1 MDATVLIADDHPLFR
16 EAMRLVVASAL
27 GEGCEIIECESLDEA
42 LGAVRA
48 NPAIELAMLDLNM
61 PGMDGLTGLARL
73 RQQAPTLP
81 LIVVSA
87 DERIH
92 TVESVLAV
100 GVSGFI
106 PKSFS
111 RELMSA
117 AVNAVL
123 DGEIFLPPALA
134 DRDTGVPASDPQQ
147 LQDLASRLAL
157 LTRQERTVL
166 DYIVNGKSN
175 KVVAIELNI
184 AESTVKAHV
193 SAILRKL
200 KVSSRTQAV
209 IKVGALLRV

>member
-1 MDATVLIADDHPLFR
+1 MEATVLIADDHPLFR
-16 EAMRLVVASAL
+16 EAMRLVVSSAL
-27 GEGCEIIECESLDEA
+27 GEGSEIVECESLDAA
-42 LGAVRA
+42 LDAVRR
-48 NPAIELAMLDLNM
+48 NPAIELAMIDINM
-61 PGMDGLTGLARL
+61 PGMDGLAGLARL

-81 LIVVSA
+81 VIVVSA
-87 DERIH
+87 DERH
-92 TVESVLAV
+92 STVEAAMSVGA
-100 GVSGFI
+100 SGFI

-111 RELMSA
+111 RDSMTE

-123 DGEIFLPPALA
+123 GGDIYLPPSLA
-134 DRDTGVPASDPQQ
+134 DRDTGVPGSSPEQ

-157 LTRQERTVL
+157 LTKQERCVL
-166 DYIVNGKSN
+166 DYIVGGKSN

-209 IKVGALLRV
+209 IKVGALLRM

>member
-1 MDATVLIADDHPLFR
+1 MEATVLIADDHPLFR
-16 EAMRLVVASAL
+16 EAMRLVVSSAL
-27 GEGCEIIECESLDEA
+27 GEGSEIVECESLDAA
-42 LGAVRA
+42 LDVVRC
-48 NPAIELAMLDLNM
+48 NPAIELAMIDINM
-61 PGMDGLTGLARL
+61 PGMDGLAGLVRL
-73 RQQAPTLP
+73 RQRAPTLP
-81 LIVVSA
+81 VIVVSA
-87 DERIH
+87 DERH
-92 TVESVLAV
+92 STVEAAMSVGA
-100 GVSGFI
+100 SGFI

-111 RELMSA
+111 REIMTE

-123 DGEIFLPPALA
+123 GGDIYLPPSLA
-134 DRDTGVPASDPQQ
+134 GRDTGAHGSSPEQ

-157 LTRQERTVL
+157 LTKQERCVL

-209 IKVGALLRV
+209 IKVGALLLM

>member
-27 GEGCEIIECESLDEA
+27 GDDCEIVECEGLEA
-42 LGAVRA
+42 ALAAVRA

-81 LIVVSA
+81 FIVVSA

-92 TVESVLAV
+92 TVESVMSV
-100 GVSGFI
+100 GASGFI

-111 RELMSA
+111 RELMSE

-123 DGEIFLPPALA
+123 DGEIFLPPLLA
-134 DRDTGVPASDPQQ
+134 DRDTGAPASNPEQM
-147 LQDLASRLAL
+147 QDLAGRLAQ
-157 LTRQERTVL
+157 LTKQERTVL

-209 IKVGALLRV
+209 IKVGPLLRV

>member
-1 MDATVLIADDHPLFR
+1 MEATVLIADDHPLFR
-16 EAMRLVVASAL
+16 EAMRLVVSSAL
-27 GEGCEIIECESLDEA
+27 GEGCEIVECEGLEAVLD
-42 LGAVRA
+42 AVRA

-81 LIVVSA
+81 FIVVSA

-92 TVESVLAV
+92 TVESVMSV
-100 GVSGFI
+100 GASGFI

-111 RELMSA
+111 RELMSE

-134 DRDTGVPASDPQQ
+134 DRDTGAPASNPEQ

-157 LTRQERTVL
+157 LTKQERTVL

-209 IKVGALLRV
+209 IKVGPLLRV

>member
-27 GEGCEIIECESLDEA
+27 GDGCEIVECEGLEAVLD
-42 LGAVRA
+42 AVRV

-81 LIVVSA
+81 FIVVSA
-87 DERIH
+87 DERHH
-92 TVESVLAV
+92 TVESVMSV
-100 GVSGFI
+100 GASGFI

-111 RELMSA
+111 RELMSE

-123 DGEIFLPPALA
+123 DGDIYLPPALA
-134 DRDTGVPASDPQQ
+134 DRDTGAPASNPEQM
-147 LQDLASRLAL
+147 QDLASRLAQ

-175 KVVAIELNI
+175 KVVPIELNI

-209 IKVGALLRV
+209 IKVGPLLRV

>member
-16 EAMRLVVASAL
+16 EAMRLVVSSAL
-27 GEGCEIIECESLDEA
+27 GEGCEIVECEGLEA
-42 LGAVRA
+42 VLEAVRA

-81 LIVVSA
+81 FIVVSA

-92 TVESVLAV
+92 TVESVMSV
-100 GVSGFI
+100 GASGFI

-111 RELMSA
+111 RELMSE

-123 DGEIFLPPALA
+123 DGEIFLPPLLA
-134 DRDTGVPASDPQQ
+134 DRDTGAPASNPEQM
-147 LQDLASRLAL
+147 QDLAGRLAQ
-157 LTRQERTVL
+157 LTKQERTVL

-209 IKVGALLRV
+209 IKVGPLLRV

>member
-27 GEGCEIIECESLDEA
+27 GEGCEIIECESLDAA
-42 LGAVRA
+42 LDSVRA

-123 DGEIFLPPALA
+123 EGEIFLPPALA
-134 DRDTGVPASDPQQ
+134 DRDTGAPASDPQQ